1 MVYLF
6 PFISYLIGSISFSFF
21 IVYWKMKKSIFTLGS
36 GNAGAGNVG
45 DILGWKWGILVG
57 IMDFAKG
64 VSIVLLARAIGLN
77 LGLNEVNNIF
87 FILGAILCIC
97 GHNWS
102 IFLGFKGGTGL
113 ATSIGILFM
122 FYPIYLLISLII
134 GLILNSLI
142 AMELAVFFGG
152 SIYIIIMLLTGK
164 NLWISFL
171 PLFLAIPI
179 IIKRIYWIKKS
190 SSFDFN
196 FLK

>member
-1 MVYLF
+1 
-6 PFISYLIGSISFSFF
+6 
-21 IVYWKMKKSIFTLGS
+21 MKKSIFTLGS

>member
-1 MVYLF
+1 
-6 PFISYLIGSISFSFF
+6 
-21 IVYWKMKKSIFTLGS
+21 MKKSIFTLGS

-64 VSIVLLARAIGLN
+64 VCMVLLARA

-122 FYPIYLLISLII
+122 FYPIYLLISIII
-134 GLILNSLI
+134 GLILNSFI

-152 SIYIIIMLLTGK
+152 STYIMITLLTGK
-164 NLWISFL
+164 NYWVSFL
-171 PLFLAIPI
+171 PLFLGVPM
-179 IIKRIYWIKKS
+179 IIKRIYWFKK
-190 SSFDFN
+190 N
-196 FLK
+196 G